1 MTAWASRFPCQEED
15 LLIVAAGSRDAL
27 SSAVDAL
34 AEGAHRRETG
44 SAAGPWRAACVVPHN
59 DPGSRQLR
67 MVGEWLR
74 DGVDWRHHPRSGTF
88 LGRALAQPRV
98 GFLFPG
104 QGSPPHVD
112 GGAWARTMPDVA
124 ELYAEARLPAAQP
137 STPDTS
143 VAQPAIVTAAVAGLR
158 VLAAHGIEAEVA
170 IGHSVGEL
178 AALYWAG
185 VWDAR
190 TALDVAMVRGRLMRD
205 LGPRGAMASVAAGPA
220 RVDTLLAACAGVW
233 VSCHNGPGQTVVGG
247 TAAGVASAVAA
258 AGRAGLTATTLPVA
272 QAFHTPL
279 MSWVADPFGAYL
291 GLRRFGSPHGR
302 VISTVTARVV
312 EPDTDLRALLTE
324 QMTAPVRFAEALS
337 AAEADLWIEVGPGRV
352 LTGLVARGA
361 SRAVALDAGAPTTRG
376 LLATLAAAF
385 CVGVDWKMPSTE
397 TGQQDGGL

>member
-1 MTAWASRFPCQEED
+1 MTAWASRVPCQDED

-27 SSAVDAL
+27 SSAVHAL

-44 SAAGPWRAACVVPHN
+44 PAEGPWRAACVLPRG
-59 DPGSRQLR
+59 DAGSRQLR

-88 LGRALAQPRV
+88 LGRALAEPRV

-104 QGSPPHVD
+104 QGSPLHVE

-124 ELYAEARLPAAQP
+124 ELYTDAGLPAAPP
-137 STPDTS
+137 STPDTG
-143 VAQPAIVTAAVAGLR
+143 VAQPAIVTSAIAGLR
-158 VLAAHGIEAEVA
+158 TLAAHGIGAEVA

-190 TALDVAMVRGRLMRD
+190 TALDVARVRGRLMRD

-220 RVDTLLAACAGVW
+220 RVGALLAECAGVW
-233 VSCHNGPGQTVVGG
+233 VSCHNGADQTVVGG
-247 TAAGVASAVAA
+247 TDDGVVSAVAA

-279 MSWVADPFGAYL
+279 MSVVADPFAAYL
-291 GLRRFGSPHGR
+291 RLRRFGSPHGR
-302 VISTVTARVV
+302 VISTVTARAI
-312 EPDTDLRALLTE
+312 EPDTDPRALLTE
-324 QMTAPVRFAEALS
+324 QLTAPVRFAEALS
-337 AAEADLWIEVGPGRV
+337 AADVDLWIEVGPGRV
-352 LTGLVARGA
+352 LTGLVTRGA
-361 SRAVALDAGAPTTRG
+361 SRAVALDAGANTRRG
-376 LLATLAAAF
+376 LLGTLAAAF
-385 CVGVDWKMPSTE
+385 CAGVDWKMPSTL
-397 TGQQDGGL
+397 TGPFDGGR